1 MESYEN
7 NYPSFEKPIESNINE
22 DNAPAPSAFPPPS
35 PPIINDIYL
44 ESTENNYHDVSQMK
58 SIIALTNE
66 KEMCDIIIKYKKDNN
81 FNNYDIWNKKSEKID
96 AQLSDIFSLF
106 NSRVMNNTR
115 YIRCIQKQLEYEK
128 NLLNSVDNDKSLKE
142 YEKPVIKER
151 IQKRIDIINDELN
164 NNSVPNQI
172 KQEKKE
178 QIDETENKIYTAA
191 MQRYKEYK
199 SAYDYFV
206 SNGLTEKIKETNMK
220 VLAIASFL
228 QDIKL
233 QKKSMNKVLPP
244 PLEMKYIY
252 GYSEEQRWQRYQI
265 ILTNLI
271 KQKEELKEELKKSNI
286 SKRESNQKLIN
297 EKINQYDSWINTLYQ
312 QHDNKKI
319 PAPLYSIKNFNLE
332 YEKENENIPKN
343 TIIISISNFFYNKEE
358 DYLLCSLN
366 TLNRKEAIFHPRKD
380 IEYQWTLQNEEFDN
394 AYNNII
400 TIEFFHKSILGTK
413 PKYKTKMELY
423 KLKNHDKLSQF
434 FSLIFKDTII
444 SFTLN
449 VKIRKPIVEQEYYYI
464 TKEHYTITKLY
475 PEFIIKEYEEDF
487 KIELS
492 KNDIEHPDNL
502 ERYISLKVIDDRVS
516 ALKEK
521 LFIITD
527 EKEKKDTKDNI
538 SFLEERKQQLIE
550 KLNKANKPVK
560 YLEMLKQLYLSE
572 MKLKEYFIANNNR
585 NTSVFIGNRIDLL
598 MEDIQDLE
606 KKFNL

>member
-178 QIDETENKIYTAA
+178 QIDETENKIYTLA

>member
-178 QIDETENKIYTAA
+178 QIDETENKIYTLA
-191 MQRYKEYK
+191 MQRYKGYK

>member
-178 QIDETENKIYTAA
+178 QIDETENKIYTVA

-233 QKKSMNKVLPP
+233 QKKSRNKVLPP

>member
-1 MESYEN
+1 
-7 NYPSFEKPIESNINE
+7 
-22 DNAPAPSAFPPPS
+22 
-35 PPIINDIYL
+35 
-44 ESTENNYHDVSQMK
+44 
-58 SIIALTNE
+58 
-66 KEMCDIIIKYKKDNN
+66 
-81 FNNYDIWNKKSEKID
+81 
-96 AQLSDIFSLF
+96 
-106 NSRVMNNTR
+106 
-115 YIRCIQKQLEYEK
+115 
-128 NLLNSVDNDKSLKE
+128 
-142 YEKPVIKER
+142 
-151 IQKRIDIINDELN
+151 
-164 NNSVPNQI
+164 
-172 KQEKKE
+172 
-178 QIDETENKIYTAA
+178 
-191 MQRYKEYK
+191 
-199 SAYDYFV
+199 
-206 SNGLTEKIKETNMK
+206 MK

-233 QKKSMNKVLPP
+233 QKKSRNKVLPP

-252 GYSEEQRWQRYQI
+252 GYSEEQRWQRYQT

-332 YEKENENIPKN
+332 YEKENENNPKN

-527 EKEKKDTKDNI
+527 EKQKKDTKDNI
-538 SFLEERKQQLIE
+538 SFLEESKQQLIE

>member
-178 QIDETENKIYTAA
+178 QIDETENKIYTVA

-521 LFIITD
+521 LFIITN